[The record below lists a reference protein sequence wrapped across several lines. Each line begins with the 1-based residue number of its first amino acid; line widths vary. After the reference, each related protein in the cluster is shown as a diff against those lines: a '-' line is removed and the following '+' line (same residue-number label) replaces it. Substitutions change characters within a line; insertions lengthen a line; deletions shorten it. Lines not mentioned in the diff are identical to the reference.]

1 MVMNH
6 THLDNRFQNEVFT
19 IKNAEDLRMI
29 DEPLRDSYVIP
40 ELIQFEAGEI
50 RIPVRFRFASLFD
63 CSVARLSE
71 GPNLWLVFRNCV
83 SYSATFSEET
93 NLKEFEHGRLELL
106 KTADGAIQVIF
117 HCHYILTLTLNLS
130 TLNGTI
136 ETICKKQ

>member
-1 MVMNH
+1 MNH